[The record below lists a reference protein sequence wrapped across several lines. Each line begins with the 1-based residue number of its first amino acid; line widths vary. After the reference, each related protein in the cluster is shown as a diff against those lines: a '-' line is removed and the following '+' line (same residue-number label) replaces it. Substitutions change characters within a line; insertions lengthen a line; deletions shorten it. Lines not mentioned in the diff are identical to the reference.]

1 MQYTSKQER
10 RVQVKKAI
18 NNIIAAS
25 NGIWTS
31 VKDPE
36 KSLSA
41 ICKDAGLD
49 TNWTAATVKTL
60 REETNFGMVQGIAS
74 GIRYI
79 FPTDLYSDIDK
90 LVEKVVI
97 NHGNQKQSKS
107 TDTQAFVTKEE
118 KIKPGKISKI
128 ERRTHFNID
137 DKVFIL
143 NLKNGLICEV
153 EIIGVFKEKD
163 GTYLHDLN
171 FGNEEFEKNIPNNAL
186 FESVEQLVTCLSKRV
201 QKFQK

>member
-1 MQYTSKQER
+1 MAKKSKDQRKIEI
-10 RVQVKKAI
+10 KKAI
-18 NNIIAAS
+18 NDIITAS
-25 NGIWTS
+25 NGNWTS

-36 KSLSA
+36 KSLST
-41 ICKDAGLD
+41 ICKNAGLD
-49 TNWTAATVKTL
+49 TNWTAATVKSL

-79 FPTDLYSDIDK
+79 FPTDLYNDIDK
-90 LVEKVVI
+90 LVEKVVV
-97 NHGNQKQSKS
+97 NHENQKQSKT
-107 TDTQAFVTKEE
+107 TDTQAFITKEE
-118 KIKPGKISKI
+118 KIKPGKITKI

-143 NLKNGLICEV
+143 NLKNGLVCEV

-171 FGNEEFEKNIPNNAL
+171 FGNEEFEKNIPNRAL
-186 FESVEQLVTCLSKRV
+186 FESVEQLITCLSKRV
-201 QKFQK
+201 VKFQK